1 MSNRIDAE
9 LVRISRRV
17 RERRDAKGL
26 TLQELALRSGVAT
39 STIQKV
45 ETAQMIPSV
54 AVILKIARGLGL
66 SAADLVSDG
75 GDESTAIH
83 LCARDRHPIDIAG
96 KMVLERLA
104 ADLANSS
111 VDMWRVTL
119 QPGVSS
125 GSEAIQYDGEELV
138 VCEDGCVTFRVG
150 ERDHRLTAGDSLHF
164 RASIAHAWRNDG
176 DCAARFIITGT
187 QPGKFRAL
195 LHESVA
201 SATAVRPAD

>member
-1 MSNRIDAE
+1 VGDLIDAE
-9 LVRISRRV
+9 LFRISLRI

-26 TLQELALRSGVAT
+26 TLQELAVRSGVAT

-75 GDESTAIH
+75 GDGSTAIH
-83 LCARDRHPIDIAG
+83 LRAQDRHSIGLAD
-96 KMVLERLA
+96 KMQVERLA
-104 ADLANSS
+104 ADLVDSA

-119 QPGVSS
+119 QY
-125 GSEAIQYDGEELV
+125 EGEELI
-138 VCEDGCVTFRVG
+138 VCEQGCVTFRVG
-150 ERDHRLTAGDSLHF
+150 EREHRLNVGDSLHF
-164 RASIAHAWRNDG
+164 RASIPHGWRNDG
-176 DCAARFIITGT
+176 DCAARFTITGT
-187 QPGKFRAL
+187 QPGRFRVL

-201 SATAVRPAD
+201 GATNT